1 MTDSQSSL
9 MAVDV
14 ALTPPDWVQNHAR
27 AINLSLADGGLV
39 LDETH
44 VPHISLAQFF
54 VMRGAVPLLVERVHL
69 VLREVSAMNLSALA
83 VVDHKST
90 ILWLLDRPQE
100 LLDLH
105 MSLMDALKEWEEPDG
120 GPEAFYSDGEPPRD
134 QDVAWVANF
143 RSAASYR
150 KFVPHITLGFGSAPP
165 RVAPVE
171 FVADRVGLY
180 HLGRFCSC
188 RTLLHEWKLR

>member
-1 MTDSQSSL
+1 MSEAPSSL

-14 ALTPPDWVQNHAR
+14 VLVPPDWVQNHAR
-27 AINLSLADGGLV
+27 ALNAALTGGGLT

-44 VPHISLAQFF
+44 VLHISLAQFF
-54 VMRGAVPLLVERVHL
+54 VMRGAMPLLVERLQL
-69 VLREVSAMNLSALA
+69 VLREATAPNLTALA
-83 VVDHKST
+83 VVEQQST

-105 MSLMDALKEWEEPDG
+105 LSLMDALKEWEEAG
-120 GPEAFYSDGEPPRD
+120 GGAEAFYTDGEPPRD

-150 KFVPHITLGFGSAPP
+150 KFVPHI
-165 RVAPVE
+165 
-171 FVADRVGLY
+171 
-180 HLGRFCSC
+180 
-188 RTLLHEWKLR
+188 